1 MKHEC
6 PDLIPVLSE
15 LARRAWKSIKEI
27 ASKLYELVQPP
38 DDLRVSSTQGYEYN
52 GILVVDHNEIEGGAV
67 ARVGYDASRAS
78 GPYGTGSLVT
88 PVPRYQE
95 PDRSP
100 LLRSWAEDPR
110 SEGEEDESWR
120 YR

>member
-1 MKHEC
+1 MRTEC

-15 LARRAWKSIKEI
+15 LARRAWKSIKALAAKI
-27 ASKLYELVQPP
+27 YDLVQPP

-52 GILVVDHNEIEGGAV
+52 GILVVDRNEIEGGAV
-67 ARVGYDASRAS
+67 ARVGYDASKAS

-88 PVPRYQE
+88 PAPRYRE
-95 PDRSP
+95 SERSP
-100 LLRSWAEDPR
+100 YLKSWAEDPR
-110 SEGEEDESWR
+110 QEEEEEPWR